1 MEIQTVIFKE
11 FFSFINLPLQL
22 ESEKIKV
29 KEYQKLRK
37 YLEILRI
44 FLSMKKKKKKYYK
57 QIRENDFWSN
67 NYIKHKSN
75 GEQNRIL
82 SVEAYLHKISPYFRD
97 IINDLKQS
105 DTWKIQ
111 LTITINSFLLK
122 MIMINV

>member
-1 MEIQTVIFKE
+1 
-11 FFSFINLPLQL
+11 
-22 ESEKIKV
+22 
-29 KEYQKLRK
+29 
-37 YLEILRI
+37 
-44 FLSMKKKKKKYYK
+44 MKKKKKKYYK
-57 QIRENDFWSN
+57 RIRENDGWSN

-122 MIMINV
+122 MIMISV